1 MAVTNSDVKK
11 LADTISTLQQDMAQV
26 GTLVD
31 RLDVTIEKLTEVSTR
46 VSELL
51 AVQGTRLEAQEKA
64 SEQLQ
69 ELIEKRRVE
78 TDTNIKDVYVR
89 VERVEKDLYDEIEAS
104 QEKVL
109 KEIKEMRAE
118 STTQH
123 NELKGKVNRLE
134 KWMWTIIGGLAVIT
148 LIIQI
153 GSRFIPA

>member
-11 LADTISTLQQDMAQV
+11 LAETISTLQQDMAQV

-51 AVQGTRLEAQEKA
+51 AVQGTRLLNQEKV
-64 SEQLQ
+64 SEQIQ

-78 TDTNIKDVYVR
+78 TDSNIKDVYIR
-89 VERVEKDLYDEIEAS
+89 VERVEKDLYNEIEVA
-104 QEKVL
+104 QGKVL
-109 KEIKEMRAE
+109 TEIKEMRAE
-118 STTQH
+118 STKQH

-134 KWMWTIIGGLAVIT
+134 KWMWTCIGAIVVISFA
-148 LIIQI
+148 IQVGI
-153 GSRFIPA
+153 KFIQ

>member
-11 LADTISTLQQDMAQV
+11 LAETISTLQQDMAQV

-51 AVQGTRLEAQEKA
+51 AVQGTRLENQEKV
-64 SEQLQ
+64 SEQIQ
-69 ELIEKRRVE
+69 TLIEKRRVE
-78 TDTNIKDVYVR
+78 TDANIKDVYIR
-89 VERVEKDLYDEIEAS
+89 VERVEKDLYNDIEAS
-104 QEKVL
+104 QAMVL
-109 KEIKEMRAE
+109 TEIKEMRAE

-134 KWMWTIIGGLAVIT
+134 KWMWTCIGAIVVISF
-148 LIIQI
+148 IIQVGI
-153 GSRFIPA
+153 KFVQ